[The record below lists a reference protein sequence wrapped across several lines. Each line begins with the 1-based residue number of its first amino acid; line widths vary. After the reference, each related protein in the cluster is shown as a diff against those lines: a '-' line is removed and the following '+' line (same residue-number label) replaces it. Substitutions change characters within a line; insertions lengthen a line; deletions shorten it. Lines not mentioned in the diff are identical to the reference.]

1 MINWISNWAQGII
14 VAVIIGTI
22 IEMVLP
28 EGNCKK
34 YVKVVIGIYILFSII
49 SPVISKM
56 TGKTL
61 QVSDILELDKYIENV
76 ENNNLYGTLD
86 KDNTNNIKEIYINSL
101 KIDIKYKIE
110 AKGYTVGNVELEVQK
125 NEEYTLKNISIEIY
139 KKEEKEENVQN
150 ETSKIETINIDISQN
165 TTRDNS
171 EKEKISENEKKKLRE
186 YISMVYEI
194 SEKNININ

>member
-101 KIDIKYKIE
+101 KNDIKYKIE
-110 AKGYTVGNVELEVQK
+110 AKGYTVRNVELEVQK
-125 NEEYTLKNISIEIY
+125 NEEYTLKNISIEVY

-171 EKEKISENEKKKLRE
+171 EKEKISETEKKKLRE

>member
-1 MINWISNWAQGII
+1 MVIKMINWISNWAQGII

-101 KIDIKYKIE
+101 K
-110 AKGYTVGNVELEVQK
+110 NV
-125 NEEYTLKNISIEIY
+125 
-139 KKEEKEENVQN
+139 
-150 ETSKIETINIDISQN
+150 
-165 TTRDNS
+165 
-171 EKEKISENEKKKLRE
+171 KKLLKTPSHLARNCVRYVSRRKMTASRLQAE
-186 YISMVYEI
+186 GLT
-194 SEKNININ
+194 

>member
-76 ENNNLYGTLD
+76 EDNNLYGTLD

-101 KIDIKYKIE
+101 KNDIKYKIE
-110 AKGYTVGNVELEVQK
+110 AKGYTVRNVELEVQK

-171 EKEKISENEKKKLRE
+171 EKEKISESEKKKLRE

>member
-101 KIDIKYKIE
+101 KNDIKYKIE
-110 AKGYTVGNVELEVQK
+110 AKGYTVRNVELEVQK

>member
-101 KIDIKYKIE
+101 KNAIKYKIE
-110 AKGYTVGNVELEVQK
+110 DKGYNMGNVELEVQK

-171 EKEKISENEKKKLRE
+171 EKEKISESEKKKLRE

>member
-1 MINWISNWAQGII
+1 MVIKMINWISNWAQGII

-86 KDNTNNIKEIYINSL
+86 KDNTNNI
-101 KIDIKYKIE
+101 
-110 AKGYTVGNVELEVQK
+110 
-125 NEEYTLKNISIEIY
+125 
-139 KKEEKEENVQN
+139 
-150 ETSKIETINIDISQN
+150 
-165 TTRDNS
+165 RHF
-171 EKEKISENEKKKLRE
+171 
-186 YISMVYEI
+186 
-194 SEKNININ
+194 

>member
-1 MINWISNWAQGII
+1 
-14 VAVIIGTI
+14 
-22 IEMVLP
+22 MVLP

-101 KIDIKYKIE
+101 KNDIKYKIE

-171 EKEKISENEKKKLRE
+171 EKEKISESEKKKLRE

>member
-101 KIDIKYKIE
+101 KNDIKYKIE
-110 AKGYTVGNVELEVQK
+110 AKGYTVKNVELEVQK
-125 NEEYTLKNISIEIY
+125 NEEYTLKNISIEVY

-171 EKEKISENEKKKLRE
+171 EKEKISESEKKKLRE

>member
-101 KIDIKYKIE
+101 KNDIKYKIE

-171 EKEKISENEKKKLRE
+171 EKEKISESEKKKLRE

-194 SEKNININ
+194 SEKNSNIN

>member
-101 KIDIKYKIE
+101 KNDIKYKIE
-110 AKGYTVGNVELEVQK
+110 AKGYIVGNVELEVQK

>member
-101 KIDIKYKIE
+101 KNDIKYKIE
-110 AKGYTVGNVELEVQK
+110 AKGYTVRNVELEVQK

-171 EKEKISENEKKKLRE
+171 EKEKISESEKKKLRE

>member
-101 KIDIKYKIE
+101 KNDIKYKIE
-110 AKGYTVGNVELEVQK
+110 TKGYTVGNVELEVQK

-171 EKEKISENEKKKLRE
+171 EKEKISESEKKKLRE

>member
-101 KIDIKYKIE
+101 KNDIKYKIE
-110 AKGYTVGNVELEVQK
+110 AKGYTVRNVELEVQK
-125 NEEYTLKNISIEIY
+125 NEEYTLKNISIEVY

-171 EKEKISENEKKKLRE
+171 EKEKISESEKKKLRE

>member
-101 KIDIKYKIE
+101 KNDIKYKIE

-125 NEEYTLKNISIEIY
+125 NEEYTLYTDLQRGCFGDLTNG
-139 KKEEKEENVQN
+139 EEVTGYLPESGAFLAEDAINASLNAAQAIVSDLD
-150 ETSKIETINIDISQN
+150 SKLVSDDLN
-165 TTRDNS
+165 
-171 EKEKISENEKKKLRE
+171 
-186 YISMVYEI
+186 
-194 SEKNININ
+194 